1 MKKGIYTAFVL
12 LSCSFL
18 GQATYSS
25 IAQEKNHQPFAIN
38 LRPRSVV
45 LGPNVT
51 LGDLGNIYLSDRNRR
66 KILSQIDLGQAP
78 PPGEGR
84 EISLSYIKR
93 RLRTEGLGEFIALLS
108 GPKRVRVITAQI
120 EIDKAFLSEQFALR
134 KERAPGVGRGIN
146 SKLL

>member
-1 MKKGIYTAFVL
+1 MKKGIFIAFVL

-25 IAQEKNHQPFAIN
+25 VAQESNHQPFAIN

-45 LGPNVT
+45 LGPNVK
-51 LGDLGNIYLSDRNRR
+51 LGDLGKIRIADRTRR
-66 KILSQIDLGQAP
+66 KMLSQIDLGQAP

-93 RLRTEGLGEFIALLS
+93 RLRTAGLSEFIALLS
-108 GPKRVRVITAQI
+108 GPKRVRVITAQV
-120 EIDKAFLSEQFALR
+120 EIDKAFLSEQFVLNLPKR
-134 KERAPGVGRGIN
+134 
-146 SKLL
+146 